1 MSFLRASYRIE
12 LTLIDAAVVPFDL
25 FQVTGD
31 VRNKCWMSQETP
43 KMGCR
48 SWKAC
53 KNQPVDVCECHTLGR
68 LAIQHVQFSE
78 LISATIRSRRK
89 QLDRSSQTSLQKSLI
104 IRKQSTGLA
113 LAHQVF
119 GFAVGTAARLSERVP
134 GTRLVQEQHP
144 LVTTHGRPARCDARH
159 WLRIAA
165 MRTLIARRFATK

>member
-1 MSFLRASYRIE
+1 
-12 LTLIDAAVVPFDL
+12 
-25 FQVTGD
+25 
-31 VRNKCWMSQETP
+31 
-43 KMGCR
+43 MGCR

-53 KNQPVDVCECHTLGR
+53 KNQPVDVCEHTLGR

-78 LISATIRSRRK
+78 TRRK

-119 GFAVGTAARLSERVP
+119 GFAVGTAVRLSERVP
-134 GTRLVQEQHP
+134 GTKLVQEQHP
-144 LVTTHGRPARCDARH
+144 LVTTHGRPGRCDARH

>member
-53 KNQPVDVCECHTLGR
+53 KNQPVDVCDTRLGALRSSTFNFRR
-68 LAIQHVQFSE
+68 LC
-78 LISATIRSRRK
+78 RK

-119 GFAVGTAARLSERVP
+119 GFAVGTAVRLSERVP
-134 GTRLVQEQHP
+134 GTKLVQEQHP
-144 LVTTHGRPARCDARH
+144 LVTTHGRPGRCDARH